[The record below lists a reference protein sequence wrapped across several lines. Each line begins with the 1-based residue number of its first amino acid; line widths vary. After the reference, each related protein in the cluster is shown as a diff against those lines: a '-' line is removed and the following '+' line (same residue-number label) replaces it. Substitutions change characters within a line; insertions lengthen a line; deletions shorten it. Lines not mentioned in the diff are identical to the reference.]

1 MWYSWFIM
9 IKPISVL
16 PHLLNWISCW
26 IEFFLKIFELNIFLN
41 WICLKIFELNN
52 FLNWIFVKNIE
63 LDNFLNW
70 IFVKYYW
77 IEYWIESFFGKIQIL
92 NWINL
97 GIAHPY
103 PEQNRKLPHF
113 CLNKVL
119 HHLNWWNNCWIWW
132 FSDWFA
138 DLNFDRL

>member
-77 IEYWIESFFGKIQIL
+77 IEYWIIFWQNSNIELNQFGYRSPL
-92 NWINL
+92 SPGL
-97 GIAHPY
+97 
-103 PEQNRKLPHF
+103 RSLPPSDT
-113 CLNKVL
+113 KVL
-119 HHLNWWNNCWIWW
+119 TYG
-132 FSDWFA
+132 
-138 DLNFDRL
+138 DLMYRDLMYGDLT

>member
-103 PEQNRKLPHF
+103 SHHTLLLCFGQMVERVA
-113 CLNKVL
+113 VL
-119 HHLNWWNNCWIWW
+119 WVPQPNY
-132 FSDWFA
+132 
-138 DLNFDRL
+138 